1 MKVAST
7 KSVSTKPHIVVLGA
21 GFGGLYTV
29 KELLWY
35 FKNEEVDIT
44 IVNQTNYFL
53 FTPML
58 HEVATGSVGHHQVV
72 ESLRELLYRTTVKLV
87 VSEVGSIDLAKK
99 TVSTKQGLINFDYL
113 VVALGSTTN
122 FYGVPGADKYTLTLK
137 DLRNAITLR
146 ARIIESFEKAANT
159 TDKVK
164 RKELL
169 TFGVIGGGPTGVEL
183 VAEMAELFW
192 DNMINLYPNVFK
204 PSEIRLYLFSQAPEL
219 LTQLHQSLRQEA
231 LRVLKDRG
239 IDVHLASTIIE
250 VKKDGVM
257 LAGKTFIKM
266 GTIIWTA
273 GTTPNTPK
281 FKQEVALDPGRRL
294 MANNFLQMTGWANVY
309 TLGDVASVID
319 SKSGKPLPMLAQVAV
334 RQADTVAYNL
344 AEEIRGT
351 KNFQSFK
358 YRSMG
363 SLVSLG
369 QWNAVA
375 EMMFLRFSGRVA
387 WYLWRTIY
395 LFKFISWEKRFKI
408 ALDWTLGI
416 FSYRDITKA

>member
-7 KSVSTKPHIVVLGA
+7 KSSSTKPHIVVLGA

-35 FKNEEVDIT
+35 FKDEEVDIT

-72 ESLRELLYRTTVKLV
+72 ESLRELLYQTKIKLITT
-87 VSEVGSIDLAKK
+87 EVGTVDLAKK
-99 TVSTKQGLINFDYL
+99 IVTTKQGSINFDYL
-113 VVALGSTTN
+113 VIALGSTTN
-122 FYGVPGADKYTLTLK
+122 FYGVPGADKYTITLK
-137 DLRNAITLR
+137 NLRDAITLR

-159 TDKVK
+159 TDSVK

-183 VAEMAELFW
+183 VAEMGELFW
-192 DNMINLYPNVFK
+192 DNIISLYPGVFK
-204 PSEIRLYLFSQAPEL
+204 PNEIRLYLFSQAPEL
-219 LTQLHQSLRQEA
+219 LTQLHQSLRKES
-231 LRVLKDRG
+231 LRVLKNRG
-239 IDVHLASTIIE
+239 VDVHLASTIIE

-257 LAGKTFIKM
+257 LSGKTFIQM
-266 GTIIWTA
+266 GTIIWAA

-281 FKQEVALDPGRRL
+281 FKQVIALDPGKRI
-294 MANNFLQMTGWANVY
+294 MANELLQVNGWSNVY

-319 SKSGKPLPMLAQVAV
+319 KKTSRPLPMLAQVAV
-334 RQADTVAYNL
+334 RQADVVAYNL

-351 KNFQSFK
+351 KNFQAFK

-375 EMMFLRFSGRVA
+375 EMMFIRFSGRLA